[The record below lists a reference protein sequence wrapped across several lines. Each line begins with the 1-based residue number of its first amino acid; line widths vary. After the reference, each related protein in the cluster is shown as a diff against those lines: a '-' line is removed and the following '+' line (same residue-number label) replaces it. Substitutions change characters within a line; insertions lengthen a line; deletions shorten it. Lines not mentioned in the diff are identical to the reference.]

1 VNSFITLGDRTL
13 GASELL
19 ALLTQYQMLPQ
30 FLKEHLVDQAT
41 QGISLTPEEEALALE
56 QFFAQPQFKDEAQRQ
71 AWLNYYRMSA
81 EQLSAQALRQCK
93 LEKFKHL
100 TWDANLEAD
109 FLKSKA
115 QLDRFICSILRTKNA
130 ELAQE
135 LYFRLKEGE
144 QNFADLA
151 PQYSE
156 GPEAQTGGLIG
167 PVVASTMHPKLM
179 QILSTSQPGKLC
191 PPQRLEEW
199 FVIVRLEQYLPA
211 QLDDTIRR
219 QLLERRFQEWLEQQI
234 QAIKFS
240 TLADAIPA
248 NTIL

>member
-13 GASELL
+13 ESSEFL

-41 QGISLTPEEEALALE
+41 QGISLTPEEEGLALE

-71 AWLNYYRMSA
+71 AWLSYYRMSV

-100 TWDANLEAD
+100 TWNGNLETD

-115 QLDRFICSILRTKNA
+115 QMDRFICSILRTKNA

-179 QILSTSQPGKLC
+179 QILSTSQPGQLC

-219 QLLERRFQEWLEQQI
+219 QLLERRFQEWLEQQV
-234 QAIKFS
+234 QTIKLS
-240 TLADAIPA
+240 TSADTIPA
-248 NTIL
+248 HTIL

>member
-1 VNSFITLGDRTL
+1 MNPYITLGDRTL
-13 GASELL
+13 GAPDLL
-19 ALLTQYQMLPQ
+19 ALITQYQMLPQ
-30 FLKEHLVDQAT
+30 LLKEQVIGQAT
-41 QGISLTPEEEALALE
+41 QDIRLNPEEEAAALE
-56 QFFAQPQFKDEAQRQ
+56 QFYAQPQFKEEAQRQ

-81 EQLSAQALRQCK
+81 DQLSAQALRQLK

-100 TWDANLEAD
+100 TWDGHLEAD

-115 QLDRFICSILRTKNA
+115 QMDRFICSILRTKNA
-130 ELAQE
+130 ELSQE

-144 QNFADLA
+144 QTFADLA

-156 GPEAQTGGLIG
+156 GPEAQTNGLIG

-179 QILSTSQPGKLC
+179 QILSTSQPGQLC

-234 QAIKFS
+234 QTIQLS
-240 TLADAIPA
+240 TSADAIPTDA
-248 NTIL
+248 IL

>member
-1 VNSFITLGDRTL
+1 MNAFITLGDRTL
-13 GASELL
+13 GTSELL
-19 ALLTQYQMLPQ
+19 ALMTQYQMLPQ
-30 FLKEHLVDQAT
+30 FLKEHAIDGAT
-41 QGISLTPEEEALALE
+41 QGIVLTPEEEALALE
-56 QFFAQPQFKDEAQRQ
+56 QFLAQPQFKDEAQRQ
-71 AWLNYYRMSA
+71 AWLNYYHMSA
-81 EQLSAQALRQCK
+81 EQLTAIALRQLK

-100 TWDANLEAD
+100 TWDTHIETD
-109 FLKSKA
+109 FLKGKA

-151 PQYSE
+151 PHYSE

-167 PVVASTMHPKLM
+167 PVVASTMHPKLL

-234 QAIKFS
+234 QTIKLS
-240 TLADAIPA
+240 TSAD
-248 NTIL
+248 TTL